1 MFDIIKKKGVYM
13 TYTDLILNIR
23 RLSFTNRSRY
33 IPFIIKQ
40 FIDEIIAYSKSRELA
55 KRSCD
60 NLIKGLTI

>member
-1 MFDIIKKKGVYM
+1 M

-23 RLSFTNRSRY
+23 RLSFINRSRY

-60 NLIKGLTI
+60 NLIKELTI